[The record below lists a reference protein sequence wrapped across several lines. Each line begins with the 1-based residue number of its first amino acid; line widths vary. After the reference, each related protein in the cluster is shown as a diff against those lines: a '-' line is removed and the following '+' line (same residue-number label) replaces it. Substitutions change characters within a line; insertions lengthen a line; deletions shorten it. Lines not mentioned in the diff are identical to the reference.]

1 MKPIL
6 NVLSTF
12 KTNKENACAYIKQ
25 HPVKIAVIDNGVAS
39 HLFHDIQGQSFIE
52 DNIESLSHSHWHTV
66 TDYHGTQMAALIN
79 IMNPFCSLYVAK
91 ACQGPINLGVPVG
104 PAIKVSPM
112 IAAKHKLQF

>member
-1 MKPIL
+1 
-6 NVLSTF
+6 
-12 KTNKENACAYIKQ
+12 
-25 HPVKIAVIDNGVAS
+25 
-39 HLFHDIQGQSFIE
+39 
-52 DNIESLSHSHWHTV
+52 
-66 TDYHGTQMAALIN
+66 MAALIN